1 MADEDTSV
9 RVAVR
14 IRPQIAREL
23 IDNLGVC
30 TSVTPGEPQVQLGKG
45 NLFTYDHVFDTEEVQ
60 QVIYEACVAQLVEG
74 ALEGYNATVLAYGQT
89 GSGKTY
95 TMGTGY
101 ELTCG
106 IEHVGMLPRA
116 IRHIFSG
123 IESRQEQ
130 AREAG
135 LPVPE
140 FRVEA
145 QFIEL
150 YNENLY
156 DLLEPD
162 RSIQEPKNIRVHGD
176 HYGGISVEG
185 VTRASVKVEEEA
197 MSCLRNGAL
206 SRSTG
211 ETQMNQQSSRSHAI
225 YTLHIQQRRL
235 APEESEDKENGVTGD
250 FETLTSK
257 FHFVDLAG
265 SERLHRTGATG
276 ERAKEGISINCG
288 LLALGNVISALG
300 DKSKRAMHVPYRD
313 SKLTRLLQDSLGG
326 NSRTVMIACISPSTQ
341 DFMETLS
348 TLKYA
353 NRARNIKNRVTIN
366 QDKYSQQLHQLR
378 QEVQRLQ
385 LELLEYKQGKRM
397 IGSDGEESVND
408 MFHENKMLL
417 AENNNFR
424 LRLKAQQE
432 TIDTLTA
439 RNTDIK
445 TKLATSSWVSSGG
458 DAETSNQ
465 IHEMLHKYVQEVEDL
480 TSKLMESEALC
491 QQLRA
496 NNAKMQPRAALS
508 PRPSTA
514 GLDFESP
521 SVMNLIEAAKKGL
534 QREQDMLQRS
544 KSEILNSKIER
555 DSESSE
561 DDDSDLDSDS
571 DSEEEKEHQQEEQR
585 MGELVCLE
593 SEINIKQQLI
603 EQLEL
608 SQRRMHSMKQQYE
621 EKLRQLEARMEAT
634 KIERDKVLASLSGKN
649 APQDGTTGERIKRV
663 KEDYERK
670 LANMQKELKTLHTAK
685 KEHAK
690 VLKEHSRNES
700 QLRQLRSELSEMKKT
715 KVRLVNKMREESQRH
730 KVEQERRNRELA
742 QLRKANR
749 KHENQIRSLEAEKR
763 AKDVVLKRRQEEVN
777 ALRRTQF
784 SGMSSKAAGKI
795 GGRKGGS
802 PPPLIL
808 SFPPTSSKPPV
819 GRTEGYRGVAALQ
832 RKASTFSPKVARQ
845 RWSTLEKNIT
855 QITITKKTIA
865 DLEHQLE
872 SHLESRR
879 QHGQDY
885 AETRRRLAEARAR
898 GEHED
903 IIAGLQE
910 RLKEIQAGVEFT
922 QEIIEET
929 QQSIMQLEDTRDG
942 SEPGDFEAVINEVD
956 ELGEAKYLLSK
967 LYLMTVNQSVAVS
980 QQEQANRNLET
991 RLKQLEQKN
1000 ALQEELLQHVVQ
1012 QQGLTR
1018 TISSSTVVL
1027 SDEPHPGCVMLSDS
1041 SDESRAPSP
1050 NPSLLSVAS
1059 STKSKARKRTADPQQ
1074 MLYMRESF
1082 VSSPFNT
1089 EKENPVQLMPPPA
1102 RTTSASLRLNNP
1114 SQTSPMVTRKQY
1126 DTSSLASPRMAR
1138 RNTYTVKSS
1147 LGQSAHLGSMEQGI
1161 DATPP
1166 SSPPTFR
1173 RTVSR
1178 EEKNVFSRLTSTA
1191 GVTRD
1196 EKPGHG
1202 VISQFGGRVAHKSP
1216 LICTHVAEGHS
1227 KAVLSVDATED
1238 LLFSSSKDRTV
1249 KVWDLNQGRERDSL
1263 SGHPN
1268 NVVSVKF
1275 CERTGLVFSVSHCFV
1290 KVWDLRQNPARPIH
1304 TLCSSGN
1311 TANGSFAMP
1320 DPLDNPGGSP
1330 INDIAL
1336 SEHGEVL
1343 YMAAGGKVRVW
1354 DLRRFEKAGQLMGGH
1369 QAAVMCLAVG
1379 ALSQVEDRV
1388 ITGSK
1393 DHYIKVFDVPR
1404 CMEGYLTQPTIN
1416 LDPPH
1421 YDGVQSLALSRD
1433 TLFSGSRDFSIKKW
1447 DLGRKECLQSI
1458 NGAHKDWVC
1467 GLALLHDGLLVSGCR
1482 GGVLKLWAT
1491 ESCLPLGEIK
1501 AHNSPIN
1508 AVTTNS
1514 TCIFSASNCGEIR
1527 MWKAPLHSAMT
1538 MSTGH
1543 LFALSL

>member
-60 QVIYEACVAQLVEG
+60 SAIYESCVANLVEG

-106 IEHVGMLPRA
+106 AENVGVLPRA

-135 LPVPE
+135 IPIPE

-162 RSIQEPKNIRVHGD
+162 RSMQEPKNIRIHGD
-176 HYGGISVEG
+176 HFGGISVEG
-185 VTRASVKVEEEA
+185 VNRTVVKIEEEA

-300 DKSKRAMHVPYRD
+300 DKSKKVMHVPYRD

-366 QDKYSQQLHQLR
+366 QDKYSQQLSQLR

-385 LELLEYKQGKRM
+385 LELLEYKQGKRVVN
-397 IGSDGEESVND
+397 SDGEESVND
-408 MFHENKMLL
+408 MFHENKMLIT
-417 AENNNFR
+417 ENNNFR

-432 TIDTLTA
+432 TIDTLTS
-439 RNTDIK
+439 RNTDLK
-445 TKLATSSWVSSGG
+445 TKLATSSWVSGGG

-496 NNAKMQPRAALS
+496 NNTKMQSRAALS

-514 GLDFESP
+514 GMDFDCP
-521 SVMNLIEAAKKGL
+521 SVMSLIETAKKGL

-544 KSEILNSKIER
+544 KSEILNSKIEQA
-555 DSESSE
+555 SESSE
-561 DDDSDLDSDS
+561 EEDLELDTDS
-571 DSEEEKEHQQEEQR
+571 DSEDEKENQEEEQR
-585 MGELVCLE
+585 MGELVNLE

-608 SQRRMHSMKQQYE
+608 SQRRMNSMKQQYE

-649 APQDGTTGERIKRV
+649 APQDGSMGERIRKV
-663 KEDYERK
+663 KDDYEKK

-700 QLRQLRSELSEMKKT
+700 QLRQLKGELSEMKKT
-715 KVRLVNKMREESQRH
+715 KVRLLNKMKEESQRH
-730 KVEQERRNRELA
+730 KLEQERRNRELA
-742 QLRKANR
+742 QLRKTNR

-777 ALRRTQF
+777 ALRKNQF

-819 GRTEGYRGVAALQ
+819 GRTEAYRGVAALQ
-832 RKASTFSPKVARQ
+832 RRASTFSPKVAKQ

-855 QITITKKTIA
+855 QISITKKTIA

-872 SHLESRR
+872 SHLDARR

-898 GEHED
+898 CEDED
-903 IIAGLQE
+903 IVAGLQE
-910 RLKEIQAGVEFT
+910 RLKEIQVGMEFT
-922 QEIIEET
+922 QDVIEET
-929 QQSIMQLEDTRDG
+929 QQSIMQLEDTREG
-942 SEPGDFEAVINEVD
+942 NEPADFEAVINEVD

-967 LYLMTVNQSVAVS
+967 MYAMTINQSVAVA
-980 QQEQANRNLET
+980 QQEQSNRNLET

-1027 SDEPHPGCVMLSDS
+1027 SDEPHPGCVVLTDS

-1050 NPSLLSVAS
+1050 SPSLMSTS
-1059 STKSKARKRTADPQQ
+1059 STRSKARKRTADPQQ
-1074 MLYMRESF
+1074 MLYMRDSF
-1082 VSSPFNT
+1082 STSLYNP
-1089 EKENPVQLMPPPA
+1089 EKENTAQLMPPPT
-1102 RTTSASLRLNNP
+1102 RVTSASLRPSNP
-1114 SQTSPMVTRKQY
+1114 SQTSPMVSRKQY
-1126 DTSSLASPRMAR
+1126 DTSSLASPRMTR

-1147 LGQSAHLGSMEQGI
+1147 LGQSTHLGSMEQGI

-1173 RTVSR
+1173 RSVSR
-1178 EEKNVFSRLTSTA
+1178 EEKNVFSRLTSATGA
-1191 GVTRD
+1191 TRD

-1202 VISQFGGRVAHKSP
+1202 IISQFGGRMAHKSP

-1263 SGHPN
+1263 NGHPN
-1268 NVVSVKF
+1268 NVVAVKF

-1311 TANGSFAMP
+1311 TANGTFAMP
-1320 DPLDNPGGSP
+1320 DPMDNPGGSP

-1336 SEHGEVL
+1336 SNNGEVL

-1404 CMEGYLTQPTIN
+1404 GLEGYLTQPTIN

-1421 YDGVQSLALSRD
+1421 YDGVQSLTLSRD

-1447 DLGRKECLQSI
+1447 DLGRRECVQSI

-1508 AVTTNS
+1508 AVATNS
-1514 TCIFSASNCGEIR
+1514 NCIFSAS
-1527 MWKAPLHSAMT
+1527 K
-1538 MSTGH
+1538 
-1543 LFALSL
+1543 

>member
-60 QVIYEACVAQLVEG
+60 SAIYESCVANLVEG

-106 IEHVGMLPRA
+106 AENVGVLPRA

-135 LPVPE
+135 IPIPE

-162 RSIQEPKNIRVHGD
+162 RSMQEPKNIRIHGD
-176 HYGGISVEG
+176 HFGGISVEG
-185 VTRASVKVEEEA
+185 VNRTVVKIEEEA

-300 DKSKRAMHVPYRD
+300 DKSKKVMHVPYRD

-366 QDKYSQQLHQLR
+366 QDKYSQQLSQLR

-385 LELLEYKQGKRM
+385 LELLEYKQGKRVVN
-397 IGSDGEESVND
+397 SDGEESVND
-408 MFHENKMLL
+408 MFHENKMLIT
-417 AENNNFR
+417 ENNNFR

-432 TIDTLTA
+432 TIDTLTS
-439 RNTDIK
+439 RNTDLK
-445 TKLATSSWVSSGG
+445 TKLATSSW
-458 DAETSNQ
+458 
-465 IHEMLHKYVQEVEDL
+465 EVEDL

-496 NNAKMQPRAALS
+496 NNTKMQSRAALS

-514 GLDFESP
+514 GMDFDCP
-521 SVMNLIEAAKKGL
+521 SVMSLIETAKKGL

-544 KSEILNSKIER
+544 KSEILNSKIEQA
-555 DSESSE
+555 SESSE
-561 DDDSDLDSDS
+561 EEDLELDTDS
-571 DSEEEKEHQQEEQR
+571 DSEDEKENQEEEQR
-585 MGELVCLE
+585 MGELVNLE

-608 SQRRMHSMKQQYE
+608 SQRRMNSMKQQYE

-649 APQDGTTGERIKRV
+649 APQDGSMGERIRKV
-663 KEDYERK
+663 KDDYEKK

-700 QLRQLRSELSEMKKT
+700 QLRQLKGELSEMKKT
-715 KVRLVNKMREESQRH
+715 KVRLLNKMKEESQRH
-730 KVEQERRNRELA
+730 KLEQERRNRELA
-742 QLRKANR
+742 QLRKTNR

-777 ALRRTQF
+777 ALRKNQF

-795 GGRKGGS
+795 GGRK
-802 PPPLIL
+802 
-808 SFPPTSSKPPV
+808 
-819 GRTEGYRGVAALQ
+819 ALQ
-832 RKASTFSPKVARQ
+832 RRASTFSPKVAKQ

-855 QITITKKTIA
+855 QISITKKTIA

-872 SHLESRR
+872 SHLDARR

-898 GEHED
+898 CEDED
-903 IIAGLQE
+903 IVAGLQE
-910 RLKEIQAGVEFT
+910 RLKEIQVGMEFT
-922 QEIIEET
+922 QDVIEET
-929 QQSIMQLEDTRDG
+929 QQSIMQLEDTREG
-942 SEPGDFEAVINEVD
+942 NEPADFEAVINEVD

-967 LYLMTVNQSVAVS
+967 MYAMTINQSVAVA
-980 QQEQANRNLET
+980 QQEQSNRNLET

-1027 SDEPHPGCVMLSDS
+1027 SDEPHPGCVVLTDS

-1050 NPSLLSVAS
+1050 SPSLMSTS
-1059 STKSKARKRTADPQQ
+1059 STRSKARKRTADPQQ
-1074 MLYMRESF
+1074 MLYMRDSF
-1082 VSSPFNT
+1082 STSLYNP
-1089 EKENPVQLMPPPA
+1089 EKENTAQLMPPPT
-1102 RTTSASLRLNNP
+1102 RVTSASLR
-1114 SQTSPMVTRKQY
+1114 
-1126 DTSSLASPRMAR
+1126 
-1138 RNTYTVKSS
+1138 
-1147 LGQSAHLGSMEQGI
+1147 EQGI

-1173 RTVSR
+1173 RSVSR
-1178 EEKNVFSRLTSTA
+1178 EEKNVFSRLTSATGA
-1191 GVTRD
+1191 TRD

-1202 VISQFGGRVAHKSP
+1202 IISQFGGRMAHKSP

-1263 SGHPN
+1263 NGHPN
-1268 NVVSVKF
+1268 NVVAVKF

-1311 TANGSFAMP
+1311 TANGTFAMP
-1320 DPLDNPGGSP
+1320 DPMDNPGGSP

-1336 SEHGEVL
+1336 SNNGEVL

-1404 CMEGYLTQPTIN
+1404 GLEGYLTQPTIN

-1421 YDGVQSLALSRD
+1421 YDGVQSLTLSRD

-1447 DLGRKECLQSI
+1447 DLGRRECVQSI

-1508 AVTTNS
+1508 AVATNS
-1514 TCIFSASNCGEIR
+1514 NCIFSASNDQMVKIWR
-1527 MWKAPLHSAMT
+1527 PRL
-1538 MSTGH
+1538 
-1543 LFALSL
+1543 ALGCL

>member
-60 QVIYEACVAQLVEG
+60 SAIYESCVANLVEG

-106 IEHVGMLPRA
+106 AENVGVLPRA

-135 LPVPE
+135 IPIPE

-162 RSIQEPKNIRVHGD
+162 RSMQEPKNIRIHGD
-176 HYGGISVEG
+176 HFGGISVEG
-185 VTRASVKVEEEA
+185 VNRTVVKIEEEA

-300 DKSKRAMHVPYRD
+300 DKSKKVMHVPYRD

-366 QDKYSQQLHQLR
+366 QDKYSQQLSQLR

-385 LELLEYKQGKRM
+385 LELLEYKQGKRVVN
-397 IGSDGEESVND
+397 SDGEESVND
-408 MFHENKMLL
+408 MFHENKMLIT
-417 AENNNFR
+417 ENNNFR

-432 TIDTLTA
+432 TIDTLTS
-439 RNTDIK
+439 RNTDLK
-445 TKLATSSWVSSGG
+445 TKLATSSW
-458 DAETSNQ
+458 
-465 IHEMLHKYVQEVEDL
+465 EVEDL

-496 NNAKMQPRAALS
+496 NNTKMQSRAALS

-514 GLDFESP
+514 GMDFDCP
-521 SVMNLIEAAKKGL
+521 SVMSLIETAKKGL

-544 KSEILNSKIER
+544 KSEILNSKIEQA
-555 DSESSE
+555 SESSE
-561 DDDSDLDSDS
+561 EEDLELDTDS
-571 DSEEEKEHQQEEQR
+571 DSEDEKENQEEEQR
-585 MGELVCLE
+585 MGELVNLE

-608 SQRRMHSMKQQYE
+608 SQRRMNSMKQQYE

-649 APQDGTTGERIKRV
+649 APQDGSMGERIRKV
-663 KEDYERK
+663 KDDYEKK

-700 QLRQLRSELSEMKKT
+700 QLRQLKGELSEMKKT
-715 KVRLVNKMREESQRH
+715 KVRLLNKMKEESQRH
-730 KVEQERRNRELA
+730 KLEQERRNRELA
-742 QLRKANR
+742 QLRKTNR

-777 ALRRTQF
+777 ALRKNQF

-795 GGRKGGS
+795 GGRK
-802 PPPLIL
+802 
-808 SFPPTSSKPPV
+808 
-819 GRTEGYRGVAALQ
+819 ALQ
-832 RKASTFSPKVARQ
+832 RRASTFSPKVAKQ

-855 QITITKKTIA
+855 QISITKKTIA

-872 SHLESRR
+872 SHLDARR

-898 GEHED
+898 CEDED
-903 IIAGLQE
+903 IVAGLQE
-910 RLKEIQAGVEFT
+910 RLKEIQVGMEFT
-922 QEIIEET
+922 QDVIEET
-929 QQSIMQLEDTRDG
+929 QQSIMQLEDTREG
-942 SEPGDFEAVINEVD
+942 NEPADFEAVINEVD

-967 LYLMTVNQSVAVS
+967 MYAMTINQSVAVA
-980 QQEQANRNLET
+980 QQEQSNRNLET

-1027 SDEPHPGCVMLSDS
+1027 SDEPHPGCVVLTDS

-1050 NPSLLSVAS
+1050 SPSLMSTS
-1059 STKSKARKRTADPQQ
+1059 STRSKARKRTADPQQ
-1074 MLYMRESF
+1074 MLYMRDSF
-1082 VSSPFNT
+1082 STSLYNP
-1089 EKENPVQLMPPPA
+1089 EKENTAQLMPPPT
-1102 RTTSASLRLNNP
+1102 RVTSASLR
-1114 SQTSPMVTRKQY
+1114 
-1126 DTSSLASPRMAR
+1126 
-1138 RNTYTVKSS
+1138 
-1147 LGQSAHLGSMEQGI
+1147 EQGI

-1173 RTVSR
+1173 RSVSR
-1178 EEKNVFSRLTSTA
+1178 EEKNVFSRLTSATGA
-1191 GVTRD
+1191 TRD

-1202 VISQFGGRVAHKSP
+1202 IISQFGGRMAHKSP

-1263 SGHPN
+1263 NGHPN
-1268 NVVSVKF
+1268 NVVAVKF

-1311 TANGSFAMP
+1311 TANGTFAMP
-1320 DPLDNPGGSP
+1320 DPMDNPGGSP

-1336 SEHGEVL
+1336 SNNGEVL

-1404 CMEGYLTQPTIN
+1404 GLEGYLTQPTIN

-1421 YDGVQSLALSRD
+1421 YDGVQSLTLSRD

-1447 DLGRKECLQSI
+1447 DLGRRECVQSI

-1508 AVTTNS
+1508 AVATNS
-1514 TCIFSASNCGEIR
+1514 NCIFSASNCGEIR
-1527 MWKAPLHSAMT
+1527 FWKAPLHSAMT

>member
-60 QVIYEACVAQLVEG
+60 SAIYESCVANLVEG

-106 IEHVGMLPRA
+106 AENVGVLPRA

-135 LPVPE
+135 IPIPE

-162 RSIQEPKNIRVHGD
+162 RSMQEPKNIRIHGD
-176 HYGGISVEG
+176 HFGGISVEG
-185 VTRASVKVEEEA
+185 VNRTVVKIEEEA

-300 DKSKRAMHVPYRD
+300 DKSKKVMHVPYRD

-366 QDKYSQQLHQLR
+366 QDKYSQQLSQLR

-385 LELLEYKQGKRM
+385 LELLEYKQGKRVVN
-397 IGSDGEESVND
+397 SDGEESVND
-408 MFHENKMLL
+408 MFHENKMLIT
-417 AENNNFR
+417 ENNNFR

-432 TIDTLTA
+432 TIDTLTS
-439 RNTDIK
+439 RNTDLK
-445 TKLATSSWVSSGG
+445 TKLATSSW
-458 DAETSNQ
+458 
-465 IHEMLHKYVQEVEDL
+465 EVEDL

-496 NNAKMQPRAALS
+496 NNTKMQSRAALS

-514 GLDFESP
+514 GMDFDCP
-521 SVMNLIEAAKKGL
+521 SVMSLIETAKKGL

-544 KSEILNSKIER
+544 KSEILNSKIEQA
-555 DSESSE
+555 SESSE
-561 DDDSDLDSDS
+561 EEDLELDTDS
-571 DSEEEKEHQQEEQR
+571 DSEDEKENQEEEQR
-585 MGELVCLE
+585 MGELVNLE

-608 SQRRMHSMKQQYE
+608 SQRRMNSMKQQYE

-649 APQDGTTGERIKRV
+649 APQDGSMGERIRKV
-663 KEDYERK
+663 KDDYEKK

-700 QLRQLRSELSEMKKT
+700 QLRQLKGELSEMKKT
-715 KVRLVNKMREESQRH
+715 KVRLLNKMKEESQRH
-730 KVEQERRNRELA
+730 KLEQERRNRELA
-742 QLRKANR
+742 QLRKTNR

-777 ALRRTQF
+777 ALRKNQF

-795 GGRKGGS
+795 GGRK
-802 PPPLIL
+802 
-808 SFPPTSSKPPV
+808 
-819 GRTEGYRGVAALQ
+819 ALQ
-832 RKASTFSPKVARQ
+832 RRASTFSPKVAKQ

-855 QITITKKTIA
+855 QISITKKTIA

-872 SHLESRR
+872 SHLDARR

-898 GEHED
+898 CEDED
-903 IIAGLQE
+903 IVAGLQE
-910 RLKEIQAGVEFT
+910 RLKEIQVGMEFT
-922 QEIIEET
+922 QDVIEET
-929 QQSIMQLEDTRDG
+929 QQSIMQLEDTREG
-942 SEPGDFEAVINEVD
+942 NEPADFEAVINEVD

-967 LYLMTVNQSVAVS
+967 MYAMTINQSVAVA
-980 QQEQANRNLET
+980 QQEQSNRNLET

-1027 SDEPHPGCVMLSDS
+1027 SDEPHPGCVVLTDS

-1050 NPSLLSVAS
+1050 SPSLMSTS
-1059 STKSKARKRTADPQQ
+1059 STRSKARKRTADPQQ
-1074 MLYMRESF
+1074 MLYMRDSF
-1082 VSSPFNT
+1082 STSLYNP
-1089 EKENPVQLMPPPA
+1089 EKENTAQLMPPPT
-1102 RTTSASLRLNNP
+1102 RVTSASLRPSNP
-1114 SQTSPMVTRKQY
+1114 SQTSPMVSRKQY
-1126 DTSSLASPRMAR
+1126 DTSSLASPRMTR

-1147 LGQSAHLGSMEQGI
+1147 LGQSTHLGSMEQGI

-1173 RTVSR
+1173 RSVSR
-1178 EEKNVFSRLTSTA
+1178 EEKNVFSRLTSATGA
-1191 GVTRD
+1191 TRD

-1202 VISQFGGRVAHKSP
+1202 IISQFGGRMAHKSP

-1263 SGHPN
+1263 NGHPN
-1268 NVVSVKF
+1268 NVVAVKF

-1311 TANGSFAMP
+1311 TANGTFAMP
-1320 DPLDNPGGSP
+1320 DPMDNPGGSP

-1336 SEHGEVL
+1336 SNNGEVL

-1404 CMEGYLTQPTIN
+1404 GLEGYLTQPTIN

-1421 YDGVQSLALSRD
+1421 YDGVQSLTLSRD

-1447 DLGRKECLQSI
+1447 DLGRRECVQSI

-1508 AVTTNS
+1508 AVATNS
-1514 TCIFSASNCGEIR
+1514 NCIFSASNDQMVKIWR
-1527 MWKAPLHSAMT
+1527 PRL
-1538 MSTGH
+1538 
-1543 LFALSL
+1543 ALGCL